1 MKKIGLLICYIALV
15 ALQCYADDYLIIS
28 MNADSI
34 QIGQNHRICK
44 VGSEFS
50 SNEEIH
56 WSSSKVTLIEAQNK
70 KTKRTILFPAPQS
83 KGNNNSSNMLSRIW
97 NYFVSKTHLSTRES
111 YIYDIDEALTKEDF
125 RLISPSDT
133 IRIKT
138 NDTTDNKK
146 YYASFYLKGKRHTIS
161 LPLENG
167 DILFERGMFAFD
179 GITFP
184 YKFMLTI
191 YYKEDDYYHE
201 ITNGMSLEV
210 FDIKK

>member
-1 MKKIGLLICYIALV
+1 MKKIGLLICNIALV
-15 ALQCYADDYLIIS
+15 ALPCFADDYLIIS

-34 QIGQNHRICK
+34 QIGQKPRMCK

-138 NDTTDNKK
+138 NDTIDKK
-146 YYASFYLKGKRHTIS
+146 NYYASFYFKGEKHTIS

-167 DILFERGMFAFD
+167 DIIFERGMFAFD

-210 FDIKK
+210 FDIKN